1 MNVNIIKS
9 LGEWI
14 SMTVWRVMIGFTCYS
29 NYYDFDEALWN
40 YDVLAYDHKRV
51 ELWEGDTLLCKNY

>member
-1 MNVNIIKS
+1 
-9 LGEWI
+9 
-14 SMTVWRVMIGFTCYS
+14 MTVWRVMIGFTCYS

-40 YDVLAYDHKRV
+40 YDILAYDYKRV